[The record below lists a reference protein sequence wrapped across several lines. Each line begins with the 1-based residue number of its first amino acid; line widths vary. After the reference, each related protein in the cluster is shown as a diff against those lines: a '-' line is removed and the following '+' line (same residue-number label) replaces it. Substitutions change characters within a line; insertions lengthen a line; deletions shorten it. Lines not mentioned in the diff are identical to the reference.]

1 LNTGYQ
7 GRKTALQPLV
17 VTWYCKTFCCSNRNT
32 VCLKDLTVL
41 FIRQHKLWNDTQLRI
56 AMVTAS
62 AGTLL

>member
-1 LNTGYQ
+1 MF
-7 GRKTALQPLV
+7 KIEMTALRTLI
-17 VTWYCKTFCCSNRNT
+17 VTFDSIHYSNT

-41 FIRQHKLWNDTQLRI
+41 VRRQHKLWNDEQLRI